1 MKENNSPLFRRR
13 AARGISIEDAA
24 FISSANRD
32 RITEGIGQEVGGL
45 GTALGEAFEKAKKRK
60 DDRDSEAEAQIL
72 KFDDFVKDSEGPS
85 AEDLT
90 KGLFTKG
97 IEKVGNYKQY
107 FKQEKRQAKELG
119 NQAINTFESL
129 TEGEKGALLS
139 KGVFDAESYAEYL
152 KKKSGNVG
160 FGTSRSE
167 IDKFSAGN
175 QNSGSGMESIL
186 NYSGSLPQIP
196 GITRL
201 KDDDSPLERR
211 RKRSYANELMNSFD
225 NNSVKGSSDESQYEE
240 GKTYVEKERMLSAP
254 SWMGSAA
261 VEGYNMSVQARN
273 YERQVQADTEDYT
286 NEQLK
291 GLDVERTGYNFLDE
305 SLAEQAMV
313 KKKEYAAH
321 VAEREQWFRE
331 GRGSEWTI
339 RKDEIRKFADNVLNG
354 VDSVKSILA
363 QYEEGLKNGT
373 IDAKMTNPDFLEL
386 LNSIKSGNAPIGITD
401 AGQGAA
407 MYGATKN
414 GTPVNMLLSQL
425 PSQLSKMKLVE
436 KKNPMAFYKKAQK
449 DLLALVGDKETTIDA
464 NGNKI
469 TKYNTEGLDDL
480 INVYLE
486 EELRDPMNLKGYAGP
501 VLGADHGSFQAE
513 VDTGGD
519 MKAKVR
525 DEMRNQLKKLMA
537 PTLGYRSEGVT
548 GLSTLREQE
557 RIRRIKDS
565 EGNDQPTKDYMGWAK
580 SVFAG
585 ADPSDS
591 DSPTAQEKYNVSKA
605 NQIKGVSS
613 SMIVGNQ
620 LQLFDKKGEVVK
632 VIDFSD
638 TKEGIKTLG
647 GYAKL
652 KGLLETGTN
661 FDAKRFIENFNKK
674 QI

>member
-45 GTALGEAFEKAKKRK
+45 GTALGEAFETAKKRK
-60 DDRDSEAEAQIL
+60 DDRDNEAEAQII
-72 KFDDFVKDSEGPS
+72 KFDDFVKVNDAMGGEPS

-90 KGLFTKG
+90 KGLFKPLG
-97 IEKVGNYKQY
+97 PKSNASYKQY
-107 FKQEKRQAKELG
+107 FKQEERQAKELG

-139 KGVFDAESYAEYL
+139 KGVFDADSYAEYL
-152 KKKSGNVG
+152 KKKSGNMG
-160 FGTSRSE
+160 FGTSSSE
-167 IDKFSAGN
+167 INKFSASAG
-175 QNSGSGMESIL
+175 QL
-186 NYSGSLPQIP
+186 FKIP

-201 KDDDSPLERR
+201 KDDDSPLERKR
-211 RKRSYANELMNSFD
+211 RRSYANELMNSFD
-225 NNSVKGSSDESQYEE
+225 NNPVKGSGDESQYEE

-373 IDAKMTNPDFLEL
+373 IDPKMTNPDFLEL

-436 KKNPMAFYKKAQK
+436 KKNPMAFYKEAQK

-486 EELRDPMNLKGYAGP
+486 EELRDPMNLKGYAGS

-537 PTLGYRSEGVT
+537 PTLGYQSEGVT
-548 GLSTLREQE
+548 GLSTLREGE
-557 RIRRIKDS
+557 RIRRIKES
-565 EGNDQPTKDYMGWAK
+565 EGDGQPTSTKDYMGWAR

-591 DSPTAQEKYNVSKA
+591 DNPTAQEKYNVSKA

-613 SMIVGNQ
+613 SIIVGNQ
-620 LQLFDKKGEVVK
+620 LQLLDEKGEVVK

-638 TKEGIKTLG
+638 TEEGIKTLS
-647 GYAKL
+647 GYAES
-652 KGLLETGTN
+652 KGLLKTEADLDPLGII
-661 FDAKRFIENFNKK
+661 KS
-674 QI
+674 

>member
-60 DDRDSEAEAQIL
+60 EDRDSEAEAQII
-72 KFDDFVKDSEGPS
+72 KFDDFKKFKELYPDAGPS

-90 KGLFTKG
+90 KDLFTKG
-97 IEKVGNYKQY
+97 LVKEKPDNYKEY
-107 FKQEKRQAKELG
+107 FKQEATKAKELG

-152 KKKSGNVG
+152 KEQSGNTG
-160 FGTSRSE
+160 FGSN
-167 IDKFSAGN
+167 N
-175 QNSGSGMESIL
+175 QNIFQVPDYNIATLE
-186 NYSGSLPQIP
+186 
-196 GITRL
+196 
-201 KDDDSPLERR
+201 SPLERR
-211 RKRSYANELMNSFD
+211 RGRSYANELMNSFD
-225 NNSVKGSSDESQYEE
+225 NNPVKGSSDQSQYKE

-261 VEGYNMSVQARN
+261 VEGYNMAVQARN

-331 GRGSEWTI
+331 GRGTEWTI

-363 QYEEGLKNGT
+363 QYEEGLKNGA
-373 IDAKMTNPDFLEL
+373 IDIKMTNPDFLEL

-436 KKNPMAFYKKAQK
+436 KKNPMAFYKQAQK
-449 DLLALVGDKETTIDA
+449 DLFALVGDKETTIDA

-486 EELRDPMNLKGYAGP
+486 EELRDPMDLKGYAGS
-501 VLGADHGSFQAE
+501 VLGADHGSFQTE

-537 PTLGYRSEGVT
+537 PRLGYRSEGVT
-548 GLSTLREQE
+548 GLSTVREQE
-557 RIRRIKDS
+557 RIRRIRES
-565 EGNDQPTKDYMGWAK
+565 EGDDQPTPTVDYMGWAK

-585 ADPSDS
+585 ADASVSD
-591 DSPTAQEKYNVSKA
+591 DPIAQQKYNVSKA

-613 SMIVGNQ
+613 STIVGNQ
-620 LQLFDKKGEVVK
+620 LQLLDKKGEVVK

-638 TKEGIKTLG
+638 TEEGIKTLA
-647 GYAKL
+647 GYANAQ
-652 KGLLETGTN
+652 GLLIPPHTQSKN
-661 FDAKRFIENFNKK
+661 
-674 QI
+674 

>member
-85 AEDLT
+85 AENLT
-90 KGLFTKG
+90 KGLVTKG
-97 IEKVGNYKQY
+97 IEKPENYKQY

-211 RKRSYANELMNSFD
+211 RRRSYANELMNSFD

-373 IDAKMTNPDFLEL
+373 IDPKMTNPDFLEL

-414 GTPVNMLLSQL
+414 GTPVNMLLAQL

-436 KKNPMAFYKKAQK
+436 KKKPMVFYKKAQK
-449 DLLALVGDKETTIDA
+449 DILALIGDKETTIDA

-469 TKYNTEGLDDL
+469 SKYNTEGLDDI

-486 EELRDPMNLKGYAGP
+486 EELRDPMDLKGYAGS
-501 VLGADHGSFQAE
+501 VLGSDHGQFQSV

-519 MKAKVR
+519 MKAKVKN
-525 DEMRNQLKKLMA
+525 EMRKQIEKLIK
-537 PTLGYRSEGVT
+537 PYRKYESEGVT

-557 RIRRIKDS
+557 RIRRIKES
-565 EGNDQPTKDYMGWAK
+565 EGDETNANEDQFDWGSWANSILTKTRGGSEGQMQIGTD
-580 SVFAG
+580 
-585 ADPSDS
+585 
-591 DSPTAQEKYNVSKA
+591 YNVSEL
-605 NQIKGVSS
+605 NRIKGVSEAQKD
-613 SMIVGNQ
+613 GNTIK
-620 LQLFDKKGEVVK
+620 LFDGKGELLK
-632 VIDFSD
+632 TIDFSN
-638 TKEGIKTLG
+638 KKSGLNTLA
-647 GYAKL
+647 GYAKS

-661 FDAKRFIENFNKK
+661 LDPLGINKG
-674 QI
+674 

>member
-45 GTALGEAFEKAKKRK
+45 GTALGEAFETAKKRK
-60 DDRDSEAEAQIL
+60 DDRDSEAEAQII

-90 KGLFTKG
+90 KGLFKPLG
-97 IEKVGNYKQY
+97 KPANYKQY

-139 KGVFDAESYAEYL
+139 KGVFDADSYAEYL

-160 FGTSRSE
+160 FGTSSAE
-167 IDKFSAGN
+167 IDKFSASD
-175 QNSGSGMESIL
+175 QNSGYGMSSIL
-186 NYSGSLPQIP
+186 NYSGSLPKTP

-201 KDDDSPLERR
+201 KDDDSPLERKR
-211 RKRSYANELMNSFD
+211 RRSYANELMNSFD
-225 NNSVKGSSDESQYEE
+225 NNPVKGSGDESQYEE

-373 IDAKMTNPDFLEL
+373 IDPKMTNPDFLEL

-436 KKNPMAFYKKAQK
+436 KKNPMAFYKEAQK

-486 EELRDPMNLKGYAGP
+486 EELRDPMNLKGYAGS

-537 PTLGYRSEGVT
+537 PTLGYQSEGVT
-548 GLSTLREQE
+548 GLSTLREEE
-557 RIRRIKDS
+557 RIRKIKES
-565 EGNDQPTKDYMGWAK
+565 EGDEINANEDQFDWESWANSILTKTRGGSEGQIQIGTD
-580 SVFAG
+580 
-585 ADPSDS
+585 
-591 DSPTAQEKYNVSKA
+591 YNVSEL
-605 NQIKGVSS
+605 NRIKGVSEVEQDGDT
-613 SMIVGNQ
+613 IK
-620 LQLFDKKGEVVK
+620 LFDEKGELVK
-632 VIDFSD
+632 TIDFSN
-638 TKEGIKTLG
+638 KKSGLKTLG
-647 GYAKL
+647 GYARS
-652 KGLLETGTN
+652 KGLLKDFSTDPDPLRIN
-661 FDAKRFIENFNKK
+661 
-674 QI
+674 

>member
-45 GTALGEAFEKAKKRK
+45 GTALGEAFETAKKRK
-60 DDRDSEAEAQIL
+60 EDRDSEAEAQIL
-72 KFDDFVKDSEGPS
+72 KFDEFVKQQAEGEEPS

-90 KGLFTKG
+90 KGLVK
-97 IEKVGNYKQY
+97 EKPADYKEY

-160 FGTSRSE
+160 FGTSSSE
-167 IDKFSAGN
+167 IDKFSASN
-175 QNSGSGMESIL
+175 QNSGYGMESIL

-201 KDDDSPLERR
+201 KDNDSPLERKR
-211 RKRSYANELMNSFD
+211 RRSYANELMNSFD
-225 NNSVKGSSDESQYEE
+225 NNPVKGSSDESQYEE

-261 VEGYNMSVQARN
+261 VEGYNMAVQARN

-321 VAEREQWFRE
+321 IAEREQWFRE

-354 VDSVKSILA
+354 VDSVKSIIA

-373 IDAKMTNPDFLEL
+373 IDIKMTNPDFLEL

-401 AGQGAA
+401 VGQGAA

-425 PSQLSKMKLVE
+425 SSQLSKMKLVE
-436 KKNPMAFYKKAQK
+436 KKNPMAFYKEAQK

-486 EELRDPMNLKGYAGP
+486 EELRDPMNLKGYAGS

-548 GLSTLREQE
+548 GLSTVREQE
-557 RIRRIKDS
+557 RIRRIKESKGNEINANEDQFDWESWANSILTKGESPDS
-565 EGNDQPTKDYMGWAK
+565 TL
-580 SVFAG
+580 
-585 ADPSDS
+585 
-591 DSPTAQEKYNVSKA
+591 YNVSEL
-605 NQIKGVSS
+605 NRIKGVSEAKKD
-613 SMIVGNQ
+613 GNTIK
-620 LQLFDKKGEVVK
+620 LFDQSGELLK
-632 VIDFSD
+632 TIDFSNE
-638 TKEGIKTLG
+638 KSGLKTLG
-647 GYAKL
+647 GYARS
-652 KGLLETGTN
+652 KGLLEDFSTN
-661 FDAKRFIENFNKK
+661 SDPLGIKS
-674 QI
+674 

>member
-45 GTALGEAFEKAKKRK
+45 GTALGEAFETAKKRK
-60 DDRDSEAEAQIL
+60 DDRDSEAEAQII

-90 KGLFTKG
+90 KGLFK
-97 IEKVGNYKQY
+97 EKPADYKQY
-107 FKQEKRQAKELG
+107 FKQEERQAKELG

-139 KGVFDAESYAEYL
+139 KGVFDADSYAEYL
-152 KKKSGNVG
+152 KKKSGNTG
-160 FGTSRSE
+160 FGGS
-167 IDKFSAGN
+167 N
-175 QNSGSGMESIL
+175 QNLFQVPDYNIAAFE
-186 NYSGSLPQIP
+186 
-196 GITRL
+196 
-201 KDDDSPLERR
+201 SPLERKR
-211 RKRSYANELMNSFD
+211 RRSYANELMNSFD
-225 NNSVKGSSDESQYEE
+225 NNPVKGSGDESQYEE

-373 IDAKMTNPDFLEL
+373 IDPKMTNPDFLEL

-436 KKNPMAFYKKAQK
+436 KKNPMAFYKEAQK

-486 EELRDPMNLKGYAGP
+486 EELRDPMNLKGYAGS

-537 PTLGYRSEGVT
+537 PTLGYQSEGVT
-548 GLSTLREQE
+548 GLSTLREEE
-557 RIRRIKDS
+557 RIRKIKES
-565 EGNDQPTKDYMGWAK
+565 EGDEINANEDQFDWESWANSILTKTRGGSEGQIQIGTD
-580 SVFAG
+580 
-585 ADPSDS
+585 
-591 DSPTAQEKYNVSKA
+591 YNVSEL
-605 NQIKGVSS
+605 NRIKGVSEVEQDGDT
-613 SMIVGNQ
+613 IK
-620 LQLFDKKGEVVK
+620 LFDEKGELVK
-632 VIDFSD
+632 TIDFSN
-638 TKEGIKTLG
+638 KKSGLKTLG
-647 GYAKL
+647 GYARS
-652 KGLLETGTN
+652 KGLLKDFSTDPDPLRIN
-661 FDAKRFIENFNKK
+661 
-674 QI
+674 

>member
-45 GTALGEAFEKAKKRK
+45 GTALGEAFETAKKRK
-60 DDRDSEAEAQIL
+60 DDRDSEAEAQII

-85 AEDLT
+85 AENLT
-90 KGLFTKG
+90 KGLVK
-97 IEKVGNYKQY
+97 EKPDNYKEY
-107 FKQEKRQAKELG
+107 FKQEERQAKELG

-160 FGTSRSE
+160 FGTSHSE

-175 QNSGSGMESIL
+175 QNLGSGMESIL
-186 NYSGSLPQIP
+186 NYSGSLSQIP

-201 KDDDSPLERR
+201 KDDDSPLERKSR
-211 RKRSYANELMNSFD
+211 RSYANELMNSFD

-305 SLAEQAMV
+305 SLAEQAII

-373 IDAKMTNPDFLEL
+373 IDPKMTNPDFLEL

-414 GTPVNMLLSQL
+414 GTPVNMLLAQL

-436 KKNPMAFYKKAQK
+436 KKKPMVFYKKAQK
-449 DLLALVGDKETTIDA
+449 DILALIGDKETTIDA

-469 TKYNTEGLDDL
+469 SKYNTEGLDDI

-486 EELRDPMNLKGYAGP
+486 EELRDPMDLKGYAGS
-501 VLGADHGSFQAE
+501 VLGSDHGQFQSV

-519 MKAKVR
+519 MKAKVKN
-525 DEMRNQLKKLMA
+525 EMRKQIEKLIK
-537 PTLGYRSEGVT
+537 PYRKYESEGVT

-557 RIRRIKDS
+557 RIRRIKES
-565 EGNDQPTKDYMGWAK
+565 EGDETNANEDQFDWGSWANSILTKTRGGSEGQMQIGTD
-580 SVFAG
+580 
-585 ADPSDS
+585 
-591 DSPTAQEKYNVSKA
+591 YNVSEL
-605 NQIKGVSS
+605 NRIKGVSEAQKD
-613 SMIVGNQ
+613 GNTIK
-620 LQLFDKKGEVVK
+620 LFDGKGELLK
-632 VIDFSD
+632 TIDFSN
-638 TKEGIKTLG
+638 KKSGLNTLA
-647 GYAKL
+647 GYAKS

-661 FDAKRFIENFNKK
+661 LDPLGINKG
-674 QI
+674 

>member
-60 DDRDSEAEAQIL
+60 DDRDSEAEAQII

-97 IEKVGNYKQY
+97 LVKEKPNNYKEY
-107 FKQEKRQAKELG
+107 FKQEERQAKELG

-139 KGVFDAESYAEYL
+139 KGVFDADSYAEYL

-167 IDKFSAGN
+167 IDKFSDM
-175 QNSGSGMESIL
+175 SSIL
-186 NYSGSLPQIP
+186 NYSGSLPQTP

-211 RKRSYANELMNSFD
+211 RRRSYANELMNSFD
-225 NNSVKGSSDESQYEE
+225 NNPVKGSSDESQYEE

-354 VDSVKSILA
+354 VDSVKGILA

-436 KKNPMAFYKKAQK
+436 KKNPMVFYKEAQK

-469 TKYNTEGLDDL
+469 TKYNTEGLNDL

-486 EELRDPMNLKGYAGP
+486 EELRDPMNLKGYAGS

-525 DEMRNQLKKLMA
+525 KKMNEQLTKLLK

-557 RIRRIKDS
+557 KIRRIKESEVNEIKANEDQFDWESWSNSILIKTRGGS
-565 EGNDQPTKDYMGWAK
+565 EGQMLGTD
-580 SVFAG
+580 
-585 ADPSDS
+585 
-591 DSPTAQEKYNVSKA
+591 YNVSEL
-605 NQIKGVSS
+605 NRIKGVSEAQKE
-613 SMIVGNQ
+613 GNTIK
-620 LQLFDKKGEVVK
+620 LFDKEGDLLKT
-632 VIDFSD
+632 IDFSNE
-638 TKEGIKTLG
+638 KSGLKTLE
-647 GYAKL
+647 GYAKS

-661 FDAKRFIENFNKK
+661 FDAKRFIENFNKNK
-674 QI
+674 SN

>member
-72 KFDDFVKDSEGPS
+72 KFDDFVKANDLIGEKPS

-90 KGLFTKG
+90 KGLVK
-97 IEKVGNYKQY
+97 EKPNNYKEY
-107 FKQEKRQAKELG
+107 FKQEERQAKELG

-139 KGVFDAESYAEYL
+139 KGVFDADSYAKYL
-152 KKKSGNVG
+152 KEQSGNTG
-160 FGTSRSE
+160 FGG
-167 IDKFSAGN
+167 GN
-175 QNSGSGMESIL
+175 QNIFQVPDYNIATFE
-186 NYSGSLPQIP
+186 
-196 GITRL
+196 
-201 KDDDSPLERR
+201 SPLERR
-211 RKRSYANELMNSFD
+211 KRRSYANELMNSFD
-225 NNSVKGSSDESQYEE
+225 NNPVKGSSDESQYEE

-354 VDSVKSILA
+354 VDSVKGILA

-436 KKNPMAFYKKAQK
+436 KKNPMVFYKEAQK

-469 TKYNTEGLDDL
+469 TKYNTEGLNDL

-486 EELRDPMNLKGYAGP
+486 EELRDPMNLKGYAGS

-525 DEMRNQLKKLMA
+525 KKMNEQLTKLLK

-557 RIRRIKDS
+557 KIRRIKESEVNEIKANEDQFDWESWSNSILIPTRGGS
-565 EGNDQPTKDYMGWAK
+565 EGQMLGTD
-580 SVFAG
+580 
-585 ADPSDS
+585 
-591 DSPTAQEKYNVSKA
+591 YNVSEL
-605 NQIKGVSS
+605 NRIKGVSEAQKE
-613 SMIVGNQ
+613 GNTIK
-620 LQLFDKKGEVVK
+620 LFDKEGDLLKT
-632 VIDFSD
+632 IDFSNE
-638 TKEGIKTLG
+638 KSGLKTLE
-647 GYAKL
+647 GYAKS

-661 FDAKRFIENFNKK
+661 FDAKRFIENFNKNK
-674 QI
+674 SN

>member
-60 DDRDSEAEAQIL
+60 DDRDSEAEAQII

-85 AEDLT
+85 AENLT
-90 KGLFTKG
+90 KGLDFFTNSLKK
-97 IEKVGNYKQY
+97 IKNPENYKQY

-139 KGVFDAESYAEYL
+139 KGVFDAESYAKYL
-152 KKKSGNVG
+152 KEQSGNTG
-160 FGTSRSE
+160 FGG
-167 IDKFSAGN
+167 GN
-175 QNSGSGMESIL
+175 QNIFQVPDYNIATFE
-186 NYSGSLPQIP
+186 
-196 GITRL
+196 
-201 KDDDSPLERR
+201 SPLERR
-211 RKRSYANELMNSFD
+211 RRRSYANELMNSFD

-261 VEGYNMSVQARN
+261 VEGYNMAVQARN

-436 KKNPMAFYKKAQK
+436 KKNPMAFYKQAQK

-486 EELRDPMNLKGYAGP
+486 EELRDPMDLKGYAGS

-557 RIRRIKDS
+557 RIRRIKES
-565 EGNDQPTKDYMGWAK
+565 EGNDQPKTTRDYMGWAR

-605 NQIKGVSS
+605 NQIKGISS

-647 GYAKL
+647 GYAKS

-661 FDAKRFIENFNKK
+661 LDPLGINKG
-674 QI
+674 